1 MKRKRIFLGFAV
13 ITFVSVCLLIFAIGP
28 TLEFFK
34 PFKRFT
40 VTVDNQSDY
49 EVMSIETGI
58 IQRESKDLYA
68 NTIKSGQKKKIK
80 PDLKHSGEGAIY
92 LKFTD
97 SRGQTKEETVCSYT
111 EYLSGYSTITIYNDR
126 TAVVEKC
133 N

>member
-1 MKRKRIFLGFAV
+1 MKRKRIFLGFTV
-13 ITFVSVCLLIFAIGP
+13 ILFVSVCLLMFAIGP
-28 TLEFFK
+28 TLEFLK

-80 PDLKHSGEGAIY
+80 PDLKHSGEGAM
-92 LKFTD
+92 KFTD

-126 TAVVEKC
+126 TTVVEKC